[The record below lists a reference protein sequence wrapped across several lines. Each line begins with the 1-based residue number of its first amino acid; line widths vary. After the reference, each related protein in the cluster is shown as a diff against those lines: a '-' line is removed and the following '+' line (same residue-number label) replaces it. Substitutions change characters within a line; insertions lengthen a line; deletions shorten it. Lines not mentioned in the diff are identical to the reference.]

1 MPRLRP
7 RQLHLAEAQRTQL
20 TQLVNKHATP
30 QQIALRA
37 RIILLADAGLNHRQI
52 AGELK
57 LSLDMARTWRQRWL
71 DWTGP
76 DEAVLE
82 RLQDTERPGAPPTF
96 TPEQLTHLFAI
107 ACEDPAQSARP
118 ISHWT
123 ARELADE
130 MRRRG
135 IVSSISPRHV
145 GRLLEEADLKP
156 HQSRYWLRPPADDPQ
171 LEEKV
176 QDICQVYPEAPER
189 AQQGER
195 TLSTDELSGIQVLE
209 RTTPNLPLAAG
220 KVERREFEYVRH
232 GTQTL
237 MANLDVASGQ
247 IVAPSC
253 GDTRTEQ
260 DFAQH
265 IQRTLATDPTA
276 S

>member
-1 MPRLRP
+1 M
-7 RQLHLAEAQRTQL
+7 
-20 TQLVNKHATP
+20 
-30 QQIALRA
+30 
-37 RIILLADAGLNHRQI
+37 
-52 AGELK
+52 
-57 LSLDMARTWRQRWL
+57 
-71 DWTGP
+71 
-76 DEAVLE
+76 
-82 RLQDTERPGAPPTF
+82 
-96 TPEQLTHLFAI
+96 THLFAI

-123 ARELADE
+123 ARELAEE

-145 GRLLEEADLKP
+145 GRLLEEADFKP
-156 HQSRYWLRPPADDPQ
+156 HLSRYWLRPPADDPQ

-195 TLSTDELSGIQVLE
+195 TLSTDELSGIQALE